1 MTIPPSSYSTAGSY
15 GLSAAGGAALAA
27 APTSYALGQPRQ
39 PVAPPVIATSGAANA
54 EVSVITV
61 SDLVRYF
68 RKHWKLAALI
78 AVPLAVFTFLGLGF
92 GQKIYESEA
101 RLLLRIQDQN
111 VFAFNEMG
119 HRPVTELS
127 APMLMNNHR
136 NELKARRY
144 LEYLWDSLSEE
155 ERLAFISEELTAT
168 KSWHRSLRESLGLAE
183 VLKTPVPK
191 DVFVTKLEKATRVE
205 PIKDSHIIR
214 VQVRHSDAAL
224 SATVANHYVEDYIHY
239 MADQDSG
246 TAKAASHYLD
256 DRSKELLT
264 RLVESERE
272 LDAYRKA
279 HNLIEDSAGKD
290 VYGDQ
295 VRQLTALLTD
305 TRKMHSQAKN
315 DKEAI
320 ARAVSSGR
328 DLCEVK
334 IIADNSDVSNVRKL
348 LDGKLAERAALQ
360 ADCGPRHPKMVA
372 LNKTIETLQL
382 SLNRNMDSAVA
393 MVSREEE
400 KYANQVLDIQAQLDK
415 ARTTAL
421 DTSDENSEQNRLL
434 KRVEANRKLYEEVMM
449 RREQADLTGDF
460 RDNGLLRVADIASA
474 PQKPVKP
481 SKPIAALASIVVFA
495 LILLGMPVGMG
506 MYGDHLAP
514 ALRGDGDAD
523 ARPGSAAIMN
533 HLRAEAPPSAPET
546 PVIAALPDV
555 TASTPAALLTELLR
569 PGPNGAAAA
578 LQQLTT
584 GLEQRAWSRQG
595 PGVILVT
602 SAGQGEGKSILATA
616 LSAQFCS
623 QGRSVFLVEC
633 NPAAPSLHQWLPGT
647 APNCAWASDMEALRY
662 GTSSLFVLPAHD
674 LPSAQM
680 SELMDGYRSWIARAQ
695 NSRKVDWIILD
706 AASLL
711 HNFADVAPLVT
722 LATDLI
728 FVHDQAVSS
737 ATKVKAAMNMVKPM
751 LGDDVMR
758 GLVVNRKNA

>member
-1 MTIPPSSYSTAGSY
+1 MTTTPPRYSQAGPY
-15 GLSAAGGAALAA
+15 GLAAAGGAALAP
-27 APTSYALGQPRQ
+27 APASYALAQPRQ
-39 PVAPPVIATSGAANA
+39 PMAPPPAPPAGSA

-78 AVPLAVFTFLGLGF
+78 AVPLSVFTFLTLGF
-92 GQKIYESEA
+92 GQKIYEAEA

-144 LEYLWDSLSEE
+144 VEYLWDQMSEQ
-155 ERLAFISEELTAT
+155 ERLAVVADDLAAP
-168 KSWHRSLRESLGLAE
+168 KSWHRSLREAIGLAE
-183 VLKTPVPK
+183 VQKAPDPK
-191 DVFVTKLEKATRVE
+191 NIFVAKMEKAARVE

-214 VQVRHSDAAL
+214 VQVRHSDPRL
-224 SATVANHYVEDYIHY
+224 SASLANHYVEDYIHY
-239 MADQDSG
+239 MADQDLG
-246 TAKAASHYLD
+246 TAKAASSYLD
-256 DRSKELLT
+256 DRAKELLA
-264 RLVESERE
+264 RLTESERE

-290 VYGDQ
+290 VFGDQ
-295 VRQLTALLTD
+295 VRQLTALLTE
-305 TRKMHSQAKN
+305 TRKLHSQAKN

-320 ARAVSSGR
+320 QRAIASGR
-328 DLCEVK
+328 ELIEVK
-334 IIADNSDVSNVRKL
+334 VIADNSDVSNIRKL

-360 ADCGPRHPKMVA
+360 EDCGPRHPKMLA

-382 SLNRNMDSAVA
+382 TLNRNTDAAVA

-400 KYANQVLDIQAQLDK
+400 KFAAQILDIQKQLDD
-415 ARTTAL
+415 ARAKAL
-421 DTSDENSEQNRLL
+421 DTSDENSEQNRLA

-449 RREQADLTGDF
+449 RHEQAQLTGDF
-460 RDNGLLRVADIASA
+460 RDNGLLRVADIASP

-481 SKPIAALASIVVFA
+481 SKPIAALASIVV
-495 LILLGMPVGMG
+495 LGLVLMGLPVGMG
-506 MYGDHLAP
+506 LYGDHLAP
-514 ALRGDGDAD
+514 ALRGEDAGP
-523 ARPGSAAIMN
+523 RPGSAAIMN
-533 HLRAEAPPSAPET
+533 HLRAEAPPAAPEA
-546 PVIAALPDV
+546 PVIAVLPDV
-555 TASTPAALLTELLR
+555 SATTPAMLLTELLR

-595 PGVILVT
+595 PGIILVT

-616 LSAQFCS
+616 LSASFCS

-674 LPSAQM
+674 LPSSQM
-680 SELMDGYRSWIARAQ
+680 GELMDGYRSWIARAQ

-722 LATDLI
+722 MATDLL

-737 ATKVKAAMNMVKPM
+737 ATKVKAAMNMLKPM
-751 LGDDVMR
+751 LGDGVMR